1 MMICKRPVPQDDHL
15 QDHLRATPDDDNNI
29 SKNIVNNNNTKKK
42 NNNNYNNNDDNNNNR
57 GDGGVTRVTG
67 VTRGDGTERGEE
79 ILANWPT
86 HQSKDL
92 KNNKVKQI
100 FQAGMFRAA
109 TFCFGTGHFALK
121 LPIEALLMLSGLFFE
136 GQGSAQWAK
145 GPAICEAPCRGCLEA
160 QIVRTVGQGRDL
172 PAWQCQGEVAP

>member
-1 MMICKRPVPQDDHL
+1 M
-15 QDHLRATPDDDNNI
+15 
-29 SKNIVNNNNTKKK
+29 
-42 NNNNYNNNDDNNNNR
+42 
-57 GDGGVTRVTG
+57 
-67 VTRGDGTERGEE
+67 TRGDGTERGEE
-79 ILANWPT
+79 GEEEILASGPT
-86 HQSKDL
+86 HQSKVVQEVLADL
-92 KNNKVKQI
+92 KNNKEKQI